1 MKRPGAARNA
11 ALWIVLL
18 LTPLLWE
25 LFAGGLHAAHAGW
38 SVFGFHAWLGL
49 GACVLLVVIAL
60 LIGRGLKRDDGYYDN
75 E

>member
-1 MKRPGAARNA
+1 MKRRRSPRNT

-25 LFAGGLHAAHAGW
+25 LFVGGLHAAHVGW
-38 SVFGFHAWLGL
+38 DVFGFHAWFGF
-49 GACVLLVVIAL
+49 GACALLVVVAL
-60 LIGRGLKRDDGYYDN
+60 LVGRGLKRDDKYYDN